1 MMIDI
6 VFEYICP
13 VLIML
18 WIISGPA
25 RLAGITVSS
34 GPAGKGILLLFSLA
48 LALYPVR
55 GLSVSHYIALYP
67 VRGLSV
73 SHYILSLN
81 PVFSIG
87 SMALLLIIVCNR
99 IWKRNPVTDK
109 DLKHFVIWNIFISLS
124 VFIPA
129 LGFTGLDIY
138 ALGYGSR
145 LLFAVMTLVTI
156 FLVYQKSPL
165 SYIFIAYI
173 VAFNLKLLP
182 SENFFDYITDG
193 ILFFISLGILFT
205 RPYRTRKSVT
215 AA

>member
-1 MMIDI
+1 MMIDS

-25 RLAGITVSS
+25 RLAGVTASS
-34 GPAGKGILLLFSLA
+34 GPAGKGSLLLFSLLIA
-48 LALYPVR
+48 IYPIT
-55 GLSVSHYIALYP
+55 GLSVSD
-67 VRGLSV
+67 
-73 SHYILSLN
+73 YILSLN
-81 PVFSIG
+81 PCFSIG
-87 SMALLLIIVCNR
+87 SMALLIIIICNR
-99 IWKRNPVTDK
+99 IWNRNLVNDK
-109 DLKHFVIWNIFISLS
+109 DLKRFVIWNIFISVF

-129 LGFTGLDIY
+129 LGFTRMDIY
-138 ALGYGSR
+138 ALGYGSG
-145 LLFAVMTLVTI
+145 LLFAVMALVTI

-193 ILFFISLGILFT
+193 VLFFMSIGFLIALSI
-205 RPYRTRKSVT
+205 RTSNTV
-215 AA
+215 AANPDSS

>member
-1 MMIDI
+1 MIDS

-25 RLAGITVSS
+25 RLAGVTASS
-34 GPAGKGILLLFSLA
+34 GPAGKGSLLLFSLLIA
-48 LALYPVR
+48 IYPIT
-55 GLSVSHYIALYP
+55 GLSVSD
-67 VRGLSV
+67 
-73 SHYILSLN
+73 YILSLN
-81 PVFSIG
+81 PCFSIG
-87 SMALLLIIVCNR
+87 SMALLIIIICNR
-99 IWKRNPVTDK
+99 IWNRNLVNDK
-109 DLKHFVIWNIFISLS
+109 DLKRFVIWNIFISVF

-129 LGFTGLDIY
+129 LGFTRMDIY
-138 ALGYGSR
+138 ALGYGSG
-145 LLFAVMTLVTI
+145 LLFAVMALVTI

-165 SYIFIAYI
+165 SYIFIGYI

-193 ILFFISLGILFT
+193 ILFFISLGILLS
-205 RPYRTRKSVT
+205 RSYRTHNTVS

>member
-18 WIISGPA
+18 WIMSGPA

-48 LALYPVR
+48 L
-55 GLSVSHYIALYP
+55 ALYP

-99 IWKRNPVTDK
+99 IWKRNPVTDI
-109 DLKHFVIWNIFISLS
+109 DLKHFVIWNIFISLC

-145 LLFAVMTLVTI
+145 SLFAVMMLVTI

-193 ILFFISLGILFT
+193 ILFFISLGILFS
-205 RPYRTRKSVT
+205 RSYRSLNT
-215 AA
+215 ATAD

>member
-25 RLAGITVSS
+25 RLAGVTVSS

-55 GLSVSHYIALYP
+55 GLSVSHYM
-67 VRGLSV
+67 
-73 SHYILSLN
+73 LSLN
-81 PVFSIG
+81 PAFSIG
-87 SMALLLIIVCNR
+87 SIALLLIIVCNR
-99 IWKRNPVTDK
+99 IWNRNLVTDK

-138 ALGYGSR
+138 ALGYGSG
-145 LLFAVMTLVTI
+145 LLFAVMALVTI

-173 VAFNLKLLP
+173 AAFNLKLLP

-193 ILFFISLGILFT
+193 VLFFISLGMLFT
-205 RPYRTRKSVT
+205 RSYRTRNTVT
-215 AA
+215 AT

>member
-1 MMIDI
+1 MMIDS

-25 RLAGITVSS
+25 RLAGGTVSS
-34 GPAGKGILLLFSLA
+34 GPAGKGSLLLFSL
-48 LALYPVR
+48 LIALYPIS
-55 GLSVSHYIALYP
+55 GLSVSD
-67 VRGLSV
+67 
-73 SHYILSLN
+73 YILSLN
-81 PVFSIG
+81 PCFSIG
-87 SMALLLIIVCNR
+87 SMALLIIIICNR
-99 IWKRNPVTDK
+99 IWNRNLVNDK
-109 DLKHFVIWNIFISLS
+109 DLKRFVIWNIFISVF

-129 LGFTGLDIY
+129 LGFTGMDIY
-138 ALGYGSR
+138 ALGYSSS
-145 LLFAVMTLVTI
+145 LLFAVMALVTI

-165 SYIFIAYI
+165 SYIFIGYI

-193 ILFFISLGILFT
+193 ILFFISLGILLS
-205 RPYRTRKSVT
+205 RSYRTHNTVS